1 MLIVLVP
8 SSAYLIKNILN
19 LEQRWSTR
27 KKLQNYSTTSKL
39 LQRDLTHLDDASNP
53 HVTRAYYERLFPFKQ
68 MYQFYNVPT
77 RLFTNREFAFTVKDD
92 IYLRY
97 LSFSTWDE
105 WKKETL
111 RLNPT
116 RFEIGAVYT
125 ARPRDKKSLGPS
137 AFKTKERE
145 LVFDIDMTDYDE
157 IRTCA
162 AGKDICEQC
171 WGFVVAAMRILDT
184 VLRQD
189 FGYKHLL
196 WVFSGRR
203 GIHCWVSDPAARALT
218 DEQRKALVGYIE
230 VVRGSAQQA
239 KKVHISQNLPRGAPW
254 HPSLMR
260 GYEQLYECFEK
271 TVLEDQ
277 DAFRDDPAWRTL
289 LSLLPDQDVAKSLSN
304 EWVNKPGLN
313 SREKF
318 KQIRKVC
325 VPVDVSKAEEFNP
338 SKVPT
343 IGQLLRELE
352 QLPATAGRD
361 VSQVAE
367 VGWQFVTQYYNYV
380 NAKPENLHY
389 FYNKDSTFIHGFED
403 GDERTCFG
411 QSEIN
416 SRVSEIGFENCKVFV
431 HSLDSQ
437 SSADGGI
444 LVQVVG
450 EMSNRNGPWRKFAQ
464 TFFLAQQQSGYF
476 VLNDIFRY
484 LRDDDEVDEE
494 KQHTPVAD
502 VESDLKETTEDEA
515 TNGIAAPKVASPVPA
530 AIASPTPPADV
541 QTGEAE
547 KVSSPVP
554 ATATTSAVQSPKP
567 AVASPEKS
575 NQPKTWANLAA
586 SNSKKWGQ
594 VAQDKVSPSIQ
605 SAATATS
612 PRTNKADA
620 SKPLSQ
626 AQQNVQS
633 VSHALC
639 FVKNVTDQIQ
649 SNQIPGWSQQY
660 LDYKALKKII
670 NSMIKGRPKDAGSLS
685 IGIRPRKTSGN
696 DNGVEE
702 VSIEEYRSAF
712 FFKLEREL
720 EKINAFYLA
729 KESELKIRIQILID
743 KKRVLAT
750 TNNKQSNEVALDEG
764 FQYFERQ
771 LVALQAYVDINAT
784 GFRKIL
790 KKWDKRSK
798 SNTKELY
805 LARQVE
811 VQPVFNREAL
821 AELSN
826 VVATNLID
834 LENLKNQNQQDQL
847 GDPMSIDG
855 DLETNSDIENIII
868 KLLKKDNTEGL
879 IGLLQNHKGLRLTW
893 ESLAYATS
901 QEQIDSLI
909 SLASIEWSYID
920 DINNRTCLHKAAIV
934 GNLPLLLLALENKVE
949 PTRTDIYGR
958 NSVHYAAL
966 NGHDKILEHLLKLD
980 VIDGATPDL
989 DGYTPSLYTIV
1000 NGHDDCLKL
1009 LVSQLSS
1016 PAASNLH
1023 PLCLA
1028 AQYGHESIVKTLLS
1042 LSKDDIGPNA
1052 EGLYPQHLA
1061 ARGGHANICKLLAT
1075 KGGEKQGGLHIKD
1088 KYSAWTPL
1096 IHAADSGHI
1105 ESVDVLLEFGCDP
1118 TALDENDNSAVFY
1131 AAWNGHMDCV
1141 DALMK
1146 VKRSEVPIE
1155 KIMKSPKSDKN
1166 SGDLD
1171 EIPSLA
1177 LPPPMMPLRIYG
1189 HNYLL
1194 KRSLLNVILTPTPI
1208 RLSEND
1214 EEFKWSSLKLIV
1226 MQKPD
1231 MLNAPYHLIIPSQKQ
1246 EIERSLSEFSFQIET
1261 EHNVSLD
1268 FSLYPGFGSV
1278 IMGKA
1283 VALPQALMI
1292 SRENKHTLPII
1303 DNHLKTIG
1311 RITFETSLIKPYVGL
1326 QEHSANVNAY
1336 WKSTTSVSANNQSHP
1351 TLNKRDSPTLTPTG
1365 HGEDSGNSATIITS
1379 SSLPSEFT
1387 RLYVQSSK
1395 DSKAVVSSSRDS
1407 KNGLPFNGLEGIR
1420 GLQVNDFM
1428 FEDLCKLSKQ
1438 NQVDAESLGKNAKLA
1453 SMESIF
1459 EQLPKFSHVLLDVK
1473 RGDVGDINSYIDDIL
1488 KFTYATASSST
1499 RNMAFVTSDT
1509 DVAVCLQWKQ
1519 PHFPVFVKLTSQG
1532 SVKESVDFIKSNNL
1546 LGLFVDHD
1554 LLMRIT
1560 MILKLNYEL
1569 EHKLI
1574 AKKSEFKPP
1583 VDILDVD
1590 ENAFV
1595 YDIMRLYN
1603 LSGSL
1608 PFKNHV
1614 HLHSFNKEVQD
1625 KGVLDG
1631 LRDVLLAYAIPSI
1644 QSEVSSNVRITAS
1657 ALRALDEGDYNLAIG
1672 LLNSPAFLH
1681 TLVTLDNY
1689 KIMDLLYNN
1698 PTNETQL
1705 KRSSRVIS
1713 FVRSSRNTS
1722 DILSNER
1729 CERIYVSAL
1738 ASKSIPAAMNYIN
1751 GRQSGL
1757 NRSILIEEILKV
1769 SLLPNPVAKLLEEL
1783 SKLSLTD
1790 GDVEVIRAFANGT
1803 SSLTSTSVSPSSIA
1817 AAHDLLLVRY
1827 IQAGQIPDAIK
1838 LNKGALS
1845 VVLSH
1850 GIGSVKRGQLISEA
1864 WSVLPGVQ
1872 KTLVEREV
1880 GKDEKQ
1886 EESDEEMVQD
1896 PPQPET
1902 TQVGSWIDVRLEQE
1916 NKVPATPFAPL
1927 RKAAPP
1933 VLPQSPLSGPPKFST
1948 PTAPTSTPVRN
1959 VQTKHK
1965 VAESPFAQLLGK
1977 SIAREKEKNEQLNKS
1992 INKSAFE
1999 IPSVTD
2005 IASRS
2010 LSTPAKRTQKNV
2022 HTPVVQTPEAGNESK
2037 DKITD
2042 LPDLQALQSVRR
2054 TRSVMPSVKKEDKRD
2069 DDDDIEV
2076 PGSYPYTPQPTK
2088 QQQSQRNLR
2097 STTLRSSNRRTSLK
2111 RNSDDVQ
2118 MDESDDDEIALPG
2131 SYIPTPQPARGRK
2144 SSAGGPPKSAVKRT
2158 TRRTSN
2164 AGSNPPAPAPPT
2176 TRRQTRS
2183 SSRLNN

>member
-1 MLIVLVP
+1 M
-8 SSAYLIKNILN
+8 K
-19 LEQRWSTR
+19 
-27 KKLQNYSTTSKL
+27 
-39 LQRDLTHLDDASNP
+39 
-53 HVTRAYYERLFPFKQ
+53 FG
-68 MYQFYNVPT
+68 
-77 RLFTNREFAFTVKDD
+77 
-92 IYLRY
+92 
-97 LSFSTWDE
+97 
-105 WKKETL
+105 KE
-111 RLNPT
+111 
-116 RFEIGAVYT
+116 
-125 ARPRDKKSLGPS
+125 
-137 AFKTKERE
+137 
-145 LVFDIDMTDYDE
+145 
-157 IRTCA
+157 
-162 AGKDICEQC
+162 
-171 WGFVVAAMRILDT
+171 
-184 VLRQD
+184 
-189 FGYKHLL
+189 
-196 WVFSGRR
+196 
-203 GIHCWVSDPAARALT
+203 
-218 DEQRKALVGYIE
+218 
-230 VVRGSAQQA
+230 
-239 KKVHISQNLPRGAPW
+239 
-254 HPSLMR
+254 
-260 GYEQLYECFEK
+260 
-271 TVLEDQ
+271 
-277 DAFRDDPAWRTL
+277 
-289 LSLLPDQDVAKSLSN
+289 
-304 EWVNKPGLN
+304 
-313 SREKF
+313 
-318 KQIRKVC
+318 
-325 VPVDVSKAEEFNP
+325 
-338 SKVPT
+338 
-343 IGQLLRELE
+343 
-352 QLPATAGRD
+352 
-361 VSQVAE
+361 
-367 VGWQFVTQYYNYV
+367 
-380 NAKPENLHY
+380 
-389 FYNKDSTFIHGFED
+389 
-403 GDERTCFG
+403 
-411 QSEIN
+411 
-416 SRVSEIGFENCKVFV
+416 
-431 HSLDSQ
+431 
-437 SSADGGI
+437 
-444 LVQVVG
+444 
-450 EMSNRNGPWRKFAQ
+450 
-464 TFFLAQQQSGYF
+464 
-476 VLNDIFRY
+476 
-484 LRDDDEVDEE
+484 
-494 KQHTPVAD
+494 
-502 VESDLKETTEDEA
+502 
-515 TNGIAAPKVASPVPA
+515 
-530 AIASPTPPADV
+530 
-541 QTGEAE
+541 
-547 KVSSPVP
+547 
-554 ATATTSAVQSPKP
+554 
-567 AVASPEKS
+567 
-575 NQPKTWANLAA
+575 
-586 SNSKKWGQ
+586 
-594 VAQDKVSPSIQ
+594 
-605 SAATATS
+605 
-612 PRTNKADA
+612 
-620 SKPLSQ
+620 
-626 AQQNVQS
+626 
-633 VSHALC
+633 
-639 FVKNVTDQIQ
+639 IQ

-1075 KGGEKQGGLHIKD
+1075 QGGEKQGGLHIKD

-1166 SGDLD
+1166 GGDLD

-1459 EQLPKFSHVLLDVK
+1459 E
-1473 RGDVGDINSYIDDIL
+1473 
-1488 KFTYATASSST
+1488 
-1499 RNMAFVTSDT
+1499 
-1509 DVAVCLQWKQ
+1509 
-1519 PHFPVFVKLTSQG
+1519 
-1532 SVKESVDFIKSNNL
+1532 
-1546 LGLFVDHD
+1546 
-1554 LLMRIT
+1554 
-1560 MILKLNYEL
+1560 
-1569 EHKLI
+1569 
-1574 AKKSEFKPP
+1574 
-1583 VDILDVD
+1583 
-1590 ENAFV
+1590 
-1595 YDIMRLYN
+1595 
-1603 LSGSL
+1603 
-1608 PFKNHV
+1608 
-1614 HLHSFNKEVQD
+1614 
-1625 KGVLDG
+1625 
-1631 LRDVLLAYAIPSI
+1631 
-1644 QSEVSSNVRITAS
+1644 SEVSSNVRITAS

-2144 SSAGGPPKSAVKRT
+2144 SSAGGPTKSAVKRT